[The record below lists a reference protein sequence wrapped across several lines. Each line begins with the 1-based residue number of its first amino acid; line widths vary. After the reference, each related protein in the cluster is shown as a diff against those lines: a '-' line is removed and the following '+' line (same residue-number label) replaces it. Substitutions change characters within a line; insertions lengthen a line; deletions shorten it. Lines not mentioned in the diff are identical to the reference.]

1 MQASIFS
8 TIFSTDFHSI
18 VQNAFYTFWIVYIT
32 THLYVPT
39 LYYATPTPLVHN
51 TLTLCLHHSGF
62 VVRGGGGGVVYL
74 LLCPHVYVIKTSVNS
89 SPVHN
94 ITRLHNIKSTLLV
107 LTLLNLSIT
116 QSTYSNIWV
125 YYTLLQ
131 VTTQLNSIS
140 LHFTQLDPTLQNNYT
155 LTLQVSSTL
164 LD

>member
-1 MQASIFS
+1 MYCNICCQVICSLISYTLRTNTHSILNFLWSFCKPSIFRS
-8 TIFSTDFHSI
+8 IFCCKFQSI
-18 VQNAFYTFWIVYIT
+18 VKNAFCTFWTFYIT
-32 THLYVPT
+32 THLYIPT

-62 VVRGGGGGVVYL
+62 VVRGGGVVYL
-74 LLCPHVYVIKTSVNS
+74 LLCPHVYIIKTSVNS

-116 QSTYSNIWV
+116 H
-125 YYTLLQ
+125 
-131 VTTQLNSIS
+131 
-140 LHFTQLDPTLQNNYT
+140 LHT